1 MRHGVSCLF
10 FVPGT
15 RPALNQNIKYT
26 APQPGPGPAS
36 GVWREALRL
45 ASGPGP
51 GSALPGVPGPRAA
64 GAARVTPGGG
74 FSAPA
79 SPADAVPGGGRR
91 GAAGLPRRDPA
102 GLCAEGGAG
111 GGPGEGG
118 RGRAGGEHREAGEG
132 RHCSLSASGAGGRGG
147 GAGRRRRRGSQRS
160 SPPLLRGP
168 RGGSAGA
175 AGCTHPGRRAG
186 RGGRGRC
193 AGGSAG
199 WAAARLPDTR
209 APAAIG
215 PRPGRSSLRSPGG
228 LGGAAPQ
235 LHARGDAGAEGRAGG
250 GARLPPAARSRC
262 PLLKRRPPAPRCP
275 PGATLLVR
283 DARDARDASLAA
295 RTSAGWGSPRPPPPA
310 ALAHPLRPGEGLPA
324 GRAAPAPPSSVL
336 RPPRRPAWRCRP
348 RRPGAAARPARR
360 TGRGGAGPLRWG
372 CGTAGRAGALP
383 RPSAPEALPAPAA
396 PGPPEQR
403 PQPWP
408 RAPPPLRAQVA
419 GDDRR
424 GTGGVGEPR
433 SGAAGPAPLSLLRNA
448 RLLG

>member
-118 RGRAGGEHREAGEG
+118 RGRAGGEHGEAGKGVTARSPLQEP
-132 RHCSLSASGAGGRGG
+132 AAEAAGRGG
-147 GAGRRRRRGSQRS
+147 GGDGVRS
-160 SPPLLRGP
+160 GP
-168 RGGSAGA
+168 RLHSSVGRAEGA
-175 AGCTHPGRRAG
+175 RARPAAPTRAG
-186 RGGRGRC
+186 GQGAGGGRC